1 VSRSFLQ
8 TSRTGA
14 PDGAPFLVFHDRYQ
28 DLEDSEAL
36 GQSLSGDITRIAVRS
51 PRAQAAG
58 GSGLTKGYFWYIGPL
73 ERPELSTLGDGLYQL
88 EVLVGETFERYGKRR
103 IGLFGAGEG
112 GILAI
117 LAGLIFPDMVRAVI
131 ATDAPFP
138 ANFDLMPIETR
149 DLDGLPV
156 LLGGNNAAETQ
167 AILATRGAKVTLAG
181 AGVNSTLIAQFL
193 AANA

>member
-1 VSRSFLQ
+1 MSRSFLQ

-14 PDGAPFLVFHDRYQ
+14 PDGAPFLVLHDRYQ

-36 GQSLSGDITRIAVRS
+36 GQSLAGEFTAIAVRS

-73 ERPELSTLGDGLYQL
+73 EKPELSTLGDGLYQL
-88 EVLVGETFERYGKRR
+88 EVLIGETYERYGKRK
-103 IGLFGAGEG
+103 IGLLGAGEG

-138 ANFDLMPIETR
+138 ANFDLMPIEAR
-149 DLDGLPV
+149 DLGGLPV
-156 LLGGNNAAETQ
+156 LLGGKNAAATQ
-167 AILATRGAKVTLAG
+167 GILAARGATVTVA
-181 AGVNSTLIAQFL
+181 ANTVDADAIAQFL